1 MNKLITESLGTL
13 ILVFVIGNTGL
24 GNEPFAAIAIG
35 SALMVAVYMGGPI
48 SGGHYNPAVS
58 VAVWRRGK
66 LGTAQL
72 LPYIAAQIAGAIV
85 AALLVRSIHA
95 GAAAVDDAAVV
106 AKITGTSA
114 GPAAYAI
121 FLAEFLW
128 TFVLATTVLNVATTK
143 KAAGNSYFG
152 LAIGFTVFVGAVAV
166 GRISGG
172 VFNPAV
178 HVGLIVLGAKN
189 FSTIFLFWI
198 AQFLG
203 GFVAAFVFRRM
214 NPDEE

>member
-1 MNKLITESLGTL
+1 MNKLITEFLGTL

-24 GNEPFAAIAIG
+24 GNEPLAAIAIG

-95 GAAAVDDAAVV
+95 GAAAVIDAAAV
-106 AKITGTSA
+106 AKSTGTSA

-121 FLAEFLW
+121 FLAEFVW

-143 KAAGNSYFG
+143 KAANNSYFG
-152 LAIGFTVFVGAVAV
+152 LAIGFTVFAGAVAV

-178 HVGLIVLGAKN
+178 HVGLIVLGAKF